1 MFKQNSKY
9 RHIYLTLALLVF
21 ALGSVM
27 AFYDFVEKK
36 DGMKLFGGI
45 VFGIMTIFK
54 AEDLYVFI
62 KNKKSEK
69 LNSAVK
75 TTSE

>member
-1 MFKQNSKY
+1 MKKY
-9 RHIYLTLALLVF
+9 RLIYLTLALLVF

-27 AFYDFVEKK
+27 AFYDFADQKN
-36 DGMKLFGGI
+36 GMKLLGGI
-45 VFGIMTIFK
+45 VFGLMSIFQ
-54 AEDLYVFI
+54 AEELYVFI

-75 TTSE
+75 STS